1 LRPALAGVDAVFLLG
16 AGIRGQAEREINVVN
31 AAKAAGVRRLVKLSV
46 WSAPAEQF
54 GLVKI
59 HRAVEREVEA
69 SGLTGTFLRSNG
81 FMQNF
86 AQHMAGSIKSQG
98 AIYQPAG
105 DAKISHIDA
114 RDVARVAARA
124 LTTRGHEAKAYELSG
139 PQALSYDEAADI
151 LSRVLDRRI
160 SYVALSDDAA
170 KAGMLAA
177 GMPDFYADHMLD
189 LFRAYRTGVV
199 TGDGGREGRHR
210 PRAAGVRAVRPRLRG
225 RISLKARRCVSPIDD
240 DGLVAGALRPIVI
253 SKPQRSSVS
262 GRARSQE
269 GRLRCSFRSTG
280 NPTTSRSIRTRRCSG
295 CYATP
300 WG

>member
-1 LRPALAGVDAVFLLG
+1 MRPALAAVDAVFLLG

-189 LFRAYRTGVV
+189 LFRAYRTGVASPVTADVKAV
-199 TGDGGREGRHR
+199 TGRE
-210 PRAAGVRAVRPRLRG
+210 PLAFEQF
-225 RISLKARRCVSPIDD
+225 ARDYAD
-240 DGLVAGALRPIVI
+240 A
-253 SKPQRSSVS
+253 
-262 GRARSQE
+262 
-269 GRLRCSFRSTG
+269 FR
-280 NPTTSRSIRTRRCSG
+280 
-295 CYATP
+295 
-300 WG
+300 